1 MRPTA
6 SALAVADPARI
17 EGCQELLAAGDA
29 SPDEPGDSSYAA
41 ADVGHHRGVQAVAPF
56 G

>member
-6 SALAVADPARI
+6 SAPAVADPART
-17 EGCQELLAAGDA
+17 EGCQELLAAYDDG
-29 SPDEPGDSSYAA
+29 PDEPGDSSYAA
-41 ADVGHHRGVQAVAPF
+41 VDVRHHRGVQAVAPF